1 MVNQSAGSFI
11 GHNNKRMKLYAKII
25 SERDS
30 RAGNKGGDEFLEIEL
45 SAFGRRIGF
54 VVLETTEDALGE
66 PAQYLLKFAAHKDSL
81 DWVILKEGHKTEG
94 TIQTIKA

>member
-1 MVNQSAGSFI
+1 
-11 GHNNKRMKLYAKII
+11 MKLYAIVT

-30 RAGNKGGDEFLEIEL
+30 RAGKKGGDEYLQIEL

-66 PAQYLLKFAAHKDSL
+66 PAQYLLKFAAHRDSL
-81 DWVILKEGHKTEG
+81 DWVILTEGHKTEG
-94 TIQTIKA
+94 VIQTIKA